1 MSTPPQ
7 QPPDQPT
14 QPGGWGPPPPDQPT
28 QPGGWGPPPGP
39 LTGLSPGKR
48 PRLWKGRQVLVLAL
62 AVGAACLILGSAI
75 GAAVAR
81 LDQTAG
87 MRPSVAAAT
96 RPPATAAAEEPAT
109 TEPAAVYPEPK
120 PSDFD
125 LKVKVLKKENF
136 GSAGSL
142 VTFRI
147 EAGWSK
153 TYDPDETYEVT
164 YEVRGPED
172 GPMVN
177 TFKVTGDEYR
187 TQREETTSTP
197 SASTRLTA
205 RVTDVQEV

>member
-1 MSTPPQ
+1 MSTPPE
-7 QPPDQPT
+7 PPDQPT
-14 QPGGWGPPPPDQPT
+14 QPGGWGPLPPDQPT

-39 LTGLSPGKR
+39 LAGFPAGKQ
-48 PRLWKGRQVLVLAL
+48 PRLWRGRQVLVLAV
-62 AVGAACLILGSAI
+62 AVGAACLTLGTMI

-81 LDQTAG
+81 LDETAG
-87 MRPSVAAAT
+87 TRPRAAATT

-109 TEPAAVYPEPK
+109 TEPAPAYPEPK

-147 EAGWSK
+147 EAAWSK
-153 TYDPDETYEVT
+153 TYDPDET

-177 TFKVTGDEYR
+177 TFEVTGDEYR
-187 TQREETTSTP
+187 TQREETASTP

-205 RVTDVQEV
+205 RVTDVQEA

>member
-1 MSTPPQ
+1 MSTPP

-14 QPGGWGPPPPDQPT
+14 QPGGWGPPA
-28 QPGGWGPPPGP
+28 GPPA
-39 LTGLSPGKR
+39 GLPPGKQ
-48 PRLWKGRQVLVLAL
+48 PRLWRGRQVLVLAL
-62 AVGAACLILGSAI
+62 AVGAACLILGTVI

-81 LDQTAG
+81 LDKTAG
-87 MRPSVAAAT
+87 TRPRAAAT
-96 RPPATAAAEEPAT
+96 TRPPAAAEEPAT
-109 TEPAAVYPEPK
+109 TEPAAAYPEPK

-136 GSAGSL
+136 GSAGSF

-147 EAGWSK
+147 EAAWPK

-177 TFKVTGDEYR
+177 TFEVTGDEYR
-187 TQREETTSTP
+187 TQREETASTP

-205 RVTDVQEV
+205 RVTDVQEA

>member
-1 MSTPPQ
+1 
-7 QPPDQPT
+7 
-14 QPGGWGPPPPDQPT
+14 
-28 QPGGWGPPPGP
+28 
-39 LTGLSPGKR
+39 
-48 PRLWKGRQVLVLAL
+48 VLVLAV
-62 AVGAACLILGSAI
+62 AVGAACLILGTMI
-75 GAAVAR
+75 GAAVAG
-81 LDQTAG
+81 LDKTVG
-87 MRPSVAAAT
+87 TRPRAAATT
-96 RPPATAAAEEPAT
+96 RPPATAAEEPAT
-109 TEPAAVYPEPK
+109 TEPAPAYPEPK

-177 TFKVTGDEYR
+177 TFEITGNEYR
-187 TQREETTSTP
+187 TQREETASTP
-197 SASTRLTA
+197 SASTRFTA
-205 RVTDVQEV
+205 RVTDVHEARSSRPPQPEPALARRRRRPTAVPACA

>member
-1 MSTPPQ
+1 MSTPPE
-7 QPPDQPT
+7 PPDQPT
-14 QPGGWGPPPPDQPT
+14 QPGGWGPLPPDQPT

-39 LTGLSPGKR
+39 LAGFPAGKQ
-48 PRLWKGRQVLVLAL
+48 PRLWRGRQVLVLAV
-62 AVGAACLILGSAI
+62 AVGAACLTLGTMI

-81 LDQTAG
+81 LDETAG
-87 MRPSVAAAT
+87 TRPRAAATT

-109 TEPAAVYPEPK
+109 TEPAPAYPEPK

-125 LKVKVLKKENF
+125 LKVKILKKENF

-147 EAGWSK
+147 EAAWSK

-177 TFKVTGDEYR
+177 TFEVTGDEYR
-187 TQREETTSTP
+187 TQREETASTP

-205 RVTDVQEV
+205 RVTDVQEA

>member
-1 MSTPPQ
+1 MSNSA

-14 QPGGWGPPPPDQPT
+14 QPGGWGPPAQPSHQTT

-39 LTGLSPGKR
+39 PPAPKGSRTFS
-48 PRLWKGRQVLVLAL
+48 GRQVLAL
-62 AVGAACLILGSAI
+62 TLGVGAAALLLGIVI
-75 GAAVAR
+75 GAAGAGVY
-81 LDQTAG
+81 DTAG
-87 MRPSVAAAT
+87 TKPRAAAT
-96 RPPATAAAEEPAT
+96 TTQPPATATTEEPVT
-109 TEPAAVYPEPK
+109 TEPASSYPEPK

-125 LKVKVLKKENF
+125 LEVKVLKKENF

-147 EAGWSK
+147 EAGWST
-153 TYDPDETYEVT
+153 TYDPDKTYEVT

-177 TFKVTGDEYR
+177 TFEVTGDEYR
-187 TQREETTSTP
+187 VEPEETASTP

-205 RVTDVQEV
+205 RATDVEEA